1 MSRMMTYQEVIKLTN
16 KNGLTPLKVNK
27 LSGNNDNFSNELVGY
42 GRLPTNDCIG
52 LVYTININD
61 MRYFS
66 TSIVNEVIKIS
77 ESTVIIKTNNSVYQI
92 EVIC

>member
-27 LSGNNDNFSNELVGY
+27 LSGDNNNFSNELVGY
-42 GRLPTNDCIG
+42 GRLPTENCIG
-52 LVYTININD
+52 VVYTMNIND

-66 TSIVNEVIKIS
+66 TSIINEVVKIS
-77 ESTVIIKTNNSVYQI
+77 EFTVIIKTNNSVYQI

>member
-1 MSRMMTYQEVIKLTN
+1 MTYQEVIKLTN

-27 LSGNNDNFSNELVGY
+27 LSGDNNNFSNELVGY
-42 GRLPTNDCIG
+42 GRLPTENCIG
-52 LVYTININD
+52 VVYTMNIND

-66 TSIVNEVIKIS
+66 TSIINEVVKIS
-77 ESTVIIKTNNSVYQI
+77 EFTVIIKTNNSVYQV